1 MNSTSKNTG
10 MKCAAIALTGL
21 MLTTSAFAGGEEYRT
36 FSNIRGQTFKGRLV
50 NYEAATETVV
60 LKRSD
65 GIAGRM
71 PLVRFSDADRIY
83 ILDWWTAR
91 RFQEELEL
99 VPALNA
105 TTVSRKESGISD
117 FSKRVYDVFY
127 EIRFINRSDAP
138 FEKLEVEYCI
148 FYNQGERED
157 RTVHYEEGSC
167 YGADIVEGL
176 DPSSEHVDETKSI
189 RLYTE
194 GGTVGLFGSDMVSL
208 AHVRGIWL
216 RLKTRLPSGREIERE
231 YRTSNDELWKWSPYT
246 FGAGLNEGAGKQT
259 YYYHK

>member
-1 MNSTSKNTG
+1 MNTTPKDAG
-10 MKCAAIALTGL
+10 IKCAAIALL
-21 MLTTSAFAGGEEYRT
+21 CVMLSIAVFAGGEQYRT
-36 FSNIRGQTFKGRLV
+36 FSNIRGQTFKGRLL

-71 PLVRFSDADRIY
+71 PLARFSEADRSY
-83 ILDWWTAR
+83 ILDWGPAR
-91 RFQEELEL
+91 RFQEGLEL
-99 VPALNA
+99 VPALNS
-105 TTVSRKESGISD
+105 TKVSRKESGVSD
-117 FSKRVYDVFY
+117 PGKRVYDVFY

-138 FEKLEVEYCI
+138 FEKLEFEYCI

-157 RTVHYEEGSC
+157 RTVSYEEGSC
-167 YGADIVEGL
+167 YGADVVEGL
-176 DPSSEHVDETKSI
+176 GPSSEHVDETRTI

-194 GGTVGLFGSDMVSL
+194 GGTVGLFGTDIVSL

-231 YRTSNDELWKWSPYT
+231 YRTSDDELWQWAPYT
-246 FGAGLNEGAGKQT
+246 FGAGLNEGAREQT
-259 YYYHK
+259 HYYVK